1 MRSRCI
7 SLRLYLL
14 KDRRLFFFQASAFA
28 VKFFMYSLSSMTT
41 VGLPDWRA
49 YQEPS
54 VPLEKKTVTGGRG
67 SSLGLGSRD
76 IVSVR
81 SGLSRPYTA
90 RSVAL

>member
-1 MRSRCI
+1 
-7 SLRLYLL
+7 
-14 KDRRLFFFQASAFA
+14 
-28 VKFFMYSLSSMTT
+28 MTT

-90 RSVAL
+90 RSVALSEANPATLPVFTVFSRETRWSGLTSW